1 MNMFIHQHR
10 NLFFS
15 QILDLCEYLMEPYSL
30 YSGYAVLILERKFFM
45 HSTYISFS
53 FLAEDQFKVQVTNVP
68 NNSKLPLDVLRM
80 HIHRQKFCLTNGA
93 PPKVL
98 AIWQISDLRKF
109 GVVDKKFIF
118 EGGSNCGKGKSSAKS
133 FFFLPI
139 SPQMCFLPYLKQ
151 ALSLSYFFFSL

>member
-15 QILDLCEYLMEPYSL
+15 QILDLCEYLIEPYSL

-53 FLAEDQFKVQVTNVP
+53 FVAEDQFKVQVTNVP

-133 FFFLPI
+133 VFLFFFTN
-139 SPQMCFLPYLKQ
+139 
-151 ALSLSYFFFSL
+151 LSSDVFST

>member
-1 MNMFIHQHR
+1 MC
-10 NLFFS
+10 S
-15 QILDLCEYLMEPYSL
+15 VDLE
-30 YSGYAVLILERKFFM
+30 GKFFM

-53 FLAEDQFKVQVTNVP
+53 FVAEDQFKVQVTNVP

-133 FFFLPI
+133 VGFFFFTI
-139 SPQMCFLPYLKQ
+139 SISSQMFFYIKLAISFLF
-151 ALSLSYFFFSL
+151 LSFSLPLSHLFSLIPLSSSRLHLS

>member
-1 MNMFIHQHR
+1 M
-10 NLFFS
+10 
-15 QILDLCEYLMEPYSL
+15 D
-30 YSGYAVLILERKFFM
+30 LERKFFK
-45 HSTYISFS
+45 HRPYISFS
-53 FLAEDQFKVQVTNVP
+53 FVAEDQFKVQVTNVP

-133 FFFLPI
+133 GGFFFTISI
-139 SPQMCFLPYLKQ
+139 SPQMFFYIK
-151 ALSLSYFFFSL
+151 LSLSSLSLSLFLSFPLSHLLSLIPLSSSLFISLDML

>member
-1 MNMFIHQHR
+1 MNMFIHQHQ

-15 QILDLCEYLMEPYSL
+15 QILDLCEYLIEPYSL
-30 YSGYAVLILERKFFM
+30 YSGYAVLILERKSFM

-133 FFFLPI
+133 FFF
-139 SPQMCFLPYLKQ
+139 YTN
-151 ALSLSYFFFSL
+151 LSSDVFST

>member
-1 MNMFIHQHR
+1 MMNMFIHQHR
-10 NLFFS
+10 DLFFLS
-15 QILDLCEYLMEPYSL
+15 DSMWVFDGALQSIQWMCSVDLEWKISHAQYIYFILF
-30 YSGYAVLILERKFFM
+30 V
-45 HSTYISFS
+45 
-53 FLAEDQFKVQVTNVP
+53 AEDQFKVQVTNVP

-133 FFFLPI
+133 VGFFFL
-139 SPQMCFLPYLKQ
+139 
-151 ALSLSYFFFSL
+151 LSLSLLKCFST

>member
-15 QILDLCEYLMEPYSL
+15 QILDLCEYLMKPYSL

-53 FLAEDQFKVQVTNVP
+53 FVAEDQFKVQVTNVP

-133 FFFLPI
+133 GFFFFFYFV
-139 SPQMCFLPYLKQ
+139 SPQTCFSP
-151 ALSLSYFFFSL
+151 

>member
-1 MNMFIHQHR
+1 M
-10 NLFFS
+10 
-15 QILDLCEYLMEPYSL
+15 
-30 YSGYAVLILERKFFM
+30 ERKFFK
-45 HSTYISFS
+45 HRPYISFS
-53 FLAEDQFKVQVTNVP
+53 FVAEDQFKVQVTNVP

-133 FFFLPI
+133 GVFFFTISI
-139 SPQMCFLPYLKQ
+139 SPQMFFYIK
-151 ALSLSYFFFSL
+151 LSLSLLSLSLTFPLFLSFSLLYLSLHLFSSLLICFEFIVNYLIYL

>member
-30 YSGYAVLILERKFFM
+30 YSGYAVLILERKSSM
-45 HSTYISFS
+45 HSTYISYISFS
-53 FLAEDQFKVQVTNVP
+53 FVAEDQFKVQVTNVP

-133 FFFLPI
+133 VFLFFFYFV
-139 SPQMCFLPYLKQ
+139 SPQTCFSP
-151 ALSLSYFFFSL
+151 

>member
-1 MNMFIHQHR
+1 MMNMFIHQHR
-10 NLFFS
+10 DLFFLS
-15 QILDLCEYLMEPYSL
+15 DSMWVFDGALQSIQWMCSVDLE
-30 YSGYAVLILERKFFM
+30 GKFFM

-53 FLAEDQFKVQVTNVP
+53 FVAEDQFKVQVTNVP

-133 FFFLPI
+133 VGFFFL
-139 SPQMCFLPYLKQ
+139 
-151 ALSLSYFFFSL
+151 LSLSLLKCFST

>member
-1 MNMFIHQHR
+1 M
-10 NLFFS
+10 
-15 QILDLCEYLMEPYSL
+15 D
-30 YSGYAVLILERKFFM
+30 LERKFFK
-45 HSTYISFS
+45 HRPYISFS
-53 FLAEDQFKVQVTNVP
+53 FVAEDQFKVQVTNVP

-133 FFFLPI
+133 GVFFFTISI
-139 SPQMCFLPYLKQ
+139 SPQMFFYIK
-151 ALSLSYFFFSL
+151 LSLSLLSLSLTFPLFPSLSPSLSYTSLFISFHLS

>member
-53 FLAEDQFKVQVTNVP
+53 FVAEDQFKVQVTNVP

-133 FFFLPI
+133 VFFVFFY
-139 SPQMCFLPYLKQ
+139 Q
-151 ALSLSYFFFSL
+151 SLLRCVFYRT